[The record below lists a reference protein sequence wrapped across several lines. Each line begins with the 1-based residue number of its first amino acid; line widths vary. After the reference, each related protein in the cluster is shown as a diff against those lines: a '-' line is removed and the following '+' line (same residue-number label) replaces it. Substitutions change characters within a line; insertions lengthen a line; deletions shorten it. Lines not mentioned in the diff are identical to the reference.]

1 MVYHAQYGTCPGW
14 TAGGDRVPGAWA
26 GDDIT
31 PLCRTE
37 WRTFAAALPVAEA
50 AAGVIVPF

>member
-1 MVYHAQYGTCPGW
+1 MVYHVHYSTCPGW
-14 TAGGDRVPGAWA
+14 TASGDRVPTAWT

-31 PLCRTE
+31 PLCRNE

-50 AAGVIVPF
+50 AAGIIVPF